1 MTGSVDDPGGKQGP
15 SSPETPAAAA
25 NLEVE
30 VKFFVSNLDVMRQRL
45 EQAGA
50 ESVFPRVY
58 ELNIRFDTS
67 DGGLLQRAELL
78 RLRQDTRAR
87 LTFKGPAA
95 ADITSEAKVREEIE
109 LEVADFD
116 RMATILTR
124 LGYAPVQTYE
134 KYRQTYHWRGVE
146 IVLDELPFGD
156 FVELEGGEVG
166 IKAAASAFGLDWS
179 RRVLTNYLG
188 LMDLCR
194 RTFDLPFTDLTF
206 ANFDRIPVDMSR
218 LLPLC
223 ELSSEDS
230 A

>member
-1 MTGSVDDPGGKQGP
+1 MTGAVDDPGGKQGP
-15 SSPETPAAAA
+15 SSTEA

-30 VKFFVSNLDVMRQRL
+30 VKFFVSDLAIMRQRL
-45 EQAGA
+45 ERVGA
-50 ESVFPRVY
+50 ESVIPRVY

-78 RLRQDTRAR
+78 RLRQDTRVR

-156 FVELEGGEVG
+156 FVELEGPEAE
-166 IKAAASAFGLDWS
+166 IKAAASALGLDWS

>member
-1 MTGSVDDPGGKQGP
+1 MTDPMDNPGGKQGS
-15 SSPETPAAAA
+15 SSPEAPAT

-30 VKFFVSNLDVMRQRL
+30 VKFFVSDLDIMRQRL
-45 EQAGA
+45 ERVGA
-50 ESVFPRVY
+50 EPANPRVY

-67 DGGLLQRAELL
+67 DEALLQRAELL

-109 LEVADFD
+109 LEIADFD

-156 FVELEGGEVG
+156 FVELEGPEAG
-166 IKAAASAFGLDWS
+166 IKAAASALGLDWS

-194 RTFDLPFTDLTF
+194 RTFNLPFTDLTF
-206 ANFDRIPVDMSR
+206 VNFDQFPVDMSR
-218 LLPLC
+218 FLPLC
-223 ELSSEDS
+223 ELSSEDG